1 MKKIISI
8 ILTAVMLLS
17 VFVIT
22 SAAKTQREQVITAG
36 KATPTVDANIDLNEG
51 WSAPLYLNTMSMT
64 NCWSTAPQTTEG
76 VMYFAYSE
84 EGLYYAADI
93 VEDVHAVLMTGED
106 TDGINSFIYSTG
118 EDDIDHS
125 YGYNGDVF
133 VLAFDVERMWYNAG
147 YDGNSSYTP
156 WYCVGLFEDGAKMY
170 RQIKR
175 NGLDITEKVEVEA
188 VVTEKGWRLEAYI
201 PWDVII
207 EDVEICATREPIT
220 YSKEM
225 LAAGDYTI
233 YAQAVYHDRFYD
245 PEMGEVDTWSRYAA
259 IAEYL
264 PDGRP
269 GTHSSSI
276 NIPCYGL
283 TVNMSNH
290 RLEHKTVSEPYIY
303 DAGKVEVWCTECNE
317 QVDGYNKSVA
327 NNVGEFD
334 DVKAKQWYSE
344 SIRYCAQHNYMDGTG
359 YRLFDADATLTREMF
374 VKILFN
380 ISDDTEFSF
389 KDDIPY
395 TDVVKGSWYED
406 AVGWAHL
413 TKVTSGISETEFGVG
428 RSITRQE
435 LVTMLYN
442 YSHYRKYDLYINED
456 ALPQFDD
463 RDDIAGWA
471 YTAMSWANDRGIVS
485 GTSATTVSP
494 RKTAQRMEA
503 AAIIERF
510 AENVVKNEVALPA
523 MLNLED

>member
-1 MKKIISI
+1 MKKLISLLLII
-8 ILTAVMLLS
+8 TTVLS
-17 VFVIT
+17 VLVVT
-22 SAAKTQREQVITAG
+22 VSAKTQREQVITVG
-36 KATPTVDANIDLNEG
+36 KASPAVDADTDLSEG
-51 WSAPLYLNTMSMT
+51 WSAPIYLNTMSMT

-76 VMYFAYSE
+76 VMYFAYTE

-93 VEDVHAVLMTGED
+93 TEDVHATFMDGTS
-106 TDGINSFIYSTG
+106 TDGLNGFVYSTG

-147 YDGNSSYTP
+147 YNGNSSYSP
-156 WYCVGLFEDGAKMY
+156 WYCVGLFEDGTARMY
-170 RQIKR
+170 RQIRR
-175 NGLDITEKVEVEA
+175 NGLDITEKVEVA
-188 VVTEKGWRLEAYI
+188 AKVTESGWRLEAYI

-207 EDVEICATREPIT
+207 EDVEVCATREPVK

-225 LAAGDYTI
+225 LAAGDYTV

-283 TVNMSNH
+283 TLNMSNH
-290 RLEHKTVSEPYIY
+290 GLEHRVISEPYIY
-303 DAGKVEVWCTECNE
+303 DTGKIEVWCTECGE
-317 QVDGYNKSVA
+317 HIEDYNKPVE

-344 SIRYCAQHNYMDGTG
+344 SIRYCAQHGYMDGTG

-374 VKILFN
+374 IKILFN
-380 ISDDTEFSF
+380 ISDDTEFDF
-389 KDDIPY
+389 TDDIPY
-395 TDVVKGSWYED
+395 TDVVKGSWYES

-413 TKVTSGISETEFGVG
+413 TGITSGMSETEFGVG
-428 RSITRQE
+428 RAITRQE
-435 LVTMLYN
+435 LVTMLYS
-442 YSHYRKYDLYINED
+442 YSKYREYNLDIRED
-456 ALPQFDD
+456 ALPQFED
-463 RDDIAGWA
+463 RDDIANWA
-471 YTAMSWANDRGIVS
+471 YTALSWANDRGIVS
-485 GTSATTVSP
+485 GTSPVTVSP

-510 AENVVKNEVALPA
+510 AEYVVAKEIVSPT
-523 MLNLED
+523 MLLY